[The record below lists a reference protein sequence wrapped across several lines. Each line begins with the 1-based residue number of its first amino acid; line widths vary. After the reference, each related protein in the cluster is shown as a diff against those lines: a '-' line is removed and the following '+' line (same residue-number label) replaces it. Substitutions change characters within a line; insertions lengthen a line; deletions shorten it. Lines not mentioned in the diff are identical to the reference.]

1 MDSRFHGNDNKGD
14 RGKDTKGVWK
24 TVEKIIAGF
33 LRSLRS
39 LRMTIGVLLLMS
51 PSAHTDVNSNL
62 THFFNSLGGAANVTR
77 PGAYQDQRGGFYTGG
92 RFFARNTVQ
101 QANLLSIQIPD
112 YRAGCGGIDGILGS
126 LSFLGTDKLV
136 EMLRAVGSNMASYGL
151 LLAIETVSPQIKNI
165 ITELSD
171 WAQRFNQ
178 MNMNSCAIA
187 ATALGSLLPRS
198 EKAKEHLCT
207 MIGTDRKYSLFS
219 DYAAARQ
226 GCGAEGKRDDVLA
239 SSQNDPRYEKI
250 LGTEFNV
257 AWKALQENGFLS
269 SDTHLA
275 QFFLSLSGTI
285 ISRTTNGVQEVIYKP
300 ALVDKD
306 EMLTALLYGGKT
318 QTYACQDKD
327 KCLRLTKQS
336 VTISEQAALVHRV
349 RLLLEGIQAKIRS
362 DKPLENHEIGF
373 LNATQLPF
381 YKILN
386 VLTAYKRG
394 EAPLDISD
402 YAALGA
408 IDLLFHYLRE
418 VLDFIN
424 ESVTHLQQV
433 QVDPT
438 HIREFQKSLHQSRQR
453 VIQRRS
459 ASYKEMEKHLSV
471 LKKTQMIERML
482 LLKAGMLMR
491 GDT

>member
-1 MDSRFHGNDNKGD
+1 MKLRYSYFLF
-14 RGKDTKGVWK
+14 T
-24 TVEKIIAGF
+24 II
-33 LRSLRS
+33 
-39 LRMTIGVLLLMS
+39 LLCFVTALK
-51 PSAHTDVNSNL
+51 ADINSNL
-62 THFFNSLGGAANVTR
+62 TNFFNSLGGAANVTR

-92 RFFARNTVQ
+92 RFFARSTVQ
-101 QANLLSIQIPD
+101 QANLMSIQLPD

-171 WAQRFNQ
+171 WAQRLNQ

-187 ATALGSLLPRS
+187 ATALGSILPRS

-226 GCGAEGKRDDVLA
+226 GCGAEGKRDSVLT
-239 SSQNDPRYEKI
+239 SSQNDPRYKKI

-269 SDTHLA
+269 SDPPLA

-306 EMLTALLYGGKT
+306 EMITALLYGGDVRSYVCREK
-318 QTYACQDKD
+318 K
-327 KCLRLTKQS
+327 KCLHLTEKV
-336 VTISEQAALVHRV
+336 VTVNEDAGLVNKV
-349 RLLLEGIQAKIRS
+349 RKLLQDIQEKIIHDKELER
-362 DKPLENHEIGF
+362 HEIGF

-386 VLTAYKRG
+386 VVTAYKRG
-394 EAPLDISD
+394 DAPFDIGD

-408 IDLLFHYLRE
+408 IDVLFHYLRE
-418 VLDFIN
+418 VLDLMN
-424 ESVTHLQQV
+424 ESVAHLKQV

-438 HIREFQKSLHQSRQR
+438 HIREFQKSLFHARQR
-453 VIQRRS
+453 LIQRRS
-459 ASYKEMEKHLSV
+459 SAHQEMEQHLAV
-471 LKKTQMIERML
+471 TKKTQMIEKML
-482 LLKAGMLMR
+482 LAKAGMLMH
-491 GDT
+491 GGS